1 MTFCPSATRAPSVL
15 PFSIAPIAVLVPGLL
30 FLAACLYLWKLRWDL
45 KRDRD
50 WELPLPPGSM
60 GLPLVGET
68 FHWLL
73 QGSDFHASRRKKYG
87 NVFRTHLLGQ
97 PVVRVTGAEHVR
109 RLLLSE
115 HNLVSAQWP
124 RSTQELLGQSSLANS
139 IGDIHRCKRKVYA
152 RVFSHDALESY
163 LPRIKEVVAETR
175 RSWIAKGGPI
185 SVYPESKRLMFR
197 IAVSVLLGFT
207 PTRQEF
213 NDLFANFE
221 QLADNIFSLPLDVPG
236 SGYRKVS
243 FTLFIYFQH
252 FPTSHTIPTPR
263 DRKQL
268 KTKAQVLCII
278 LRWIWFSGLTHVISL
293 LQEAT
298 VELMFAACASSASAS
313 TSLILQLMKNPGALA
328 KLRRELQANCVPDG
342 DFLHL
347 REISRM
353 HYLDC
358 VVQEVLRILPP
369 VSGGYRI
376 ALQTFDLGGYQIPKG
391 WSVLYSIRDTHDTA
405 PIFPNP
411 EIFNPDRFAEDQMK
425 GKGERFQY
433 LPFGGGVRSCLGKE
447 LAKLTIKVLAIELAS
462 TSHWELATKTCPRM
476 LTVPVVHPDDGL
488 KVHFQNMFTIK
499 NVSL

>member
-1 MTFCPSATRAPSVL
+1 MEIPEVL

-236 SGYRKVS
+236 SGYRKG
-243 FTLFIYFQH
+243 LQA
-252 FPTSHTIPTPR
+252 R
-263 DRKQL
+263 DRLHQYIEKATEFKLQSGSCKGYSDALNILMESRKEHDMEISMQEL
-268 KTKAQVLCII
+268 K
-278 LRWIWFSGLTHVISL
+278 
-293 LQEAT
+293 EAT

>member
-1 MTFCPSATRAPSVL
+1 LVL

-236 SGYRKVS
+236 SGYRKG
-243 FTLFIYFQH
+243 LQA
-252 FPTSHTIPTPR
+252 R
-263 DRKQL
+263 DRLHQYIEKATEFKLQSGSCKGYSDALNILMESRKEHDMEISMQEL
-268 KTKAQVLCII
+268 K
-278 LRWIWFSGLTHVISL
+278 
-293 LQEAT
+293 AT

>member
-1 MTFCPSATRAPSVL
+1 RLFVL

-236 SGYRKVS
+236 SGYRKG
-243 FTLFIYFQH
+243 LQA
-252 FPTSHTIPTPR
+252 R
-263 DRKQL
+263 DRLHQYIEKATEFKLQSGSCKGYSDALNILMESRKEHDMEISMQEL
-268 KTKAQVLCII
+268 K
-278 LRWIWFSGLTHVISL
+278 
-293 LQEAT
+293 EAT

-499 NVSL
+499 NVKSEEI